1 MFAIFELKS
10 QELQAQLDLFKAAQV
25 FHPVCVRCGATPSA
39 VDVRSRAAQI
49 PCLNSETTITA
60 LVDELPRYLL
70 EVNGADVSPDV
81 KEANAFDDEVW
92 WHSHREKLPHW
103 HAAATKLF
111 LHMPSSASVERVF
124 SVLKNII
131 GDQQSNG
138 LKDLVEGTMLIN
150 FNQRQR
156 AAGR

>member
-1 MFAIFELKS
+1 MDRPEAIDRLWVKYHV
-10 QELQAQLDLFKAAQV
+10 D
-25 FHPVCVRCGATPSA
+25 PSLIP
-39 VDVRSRAAQI
+39 RSRIQVDMCDPGIAKYSAR
-49 PCLNSETTITA
+49 LAEVRVRETPA
-60 LVDELPRYLL
+60 
-70 EVNGADVSPDV
+70 SPDV